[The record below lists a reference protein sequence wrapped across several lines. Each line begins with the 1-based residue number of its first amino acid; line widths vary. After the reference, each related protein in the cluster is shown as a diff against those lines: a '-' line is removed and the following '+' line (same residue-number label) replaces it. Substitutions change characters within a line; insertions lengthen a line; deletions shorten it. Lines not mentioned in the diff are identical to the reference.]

1 MTRNVTSI
9 HSKLNKRSSNKAI
22 ELFKVDRDYVLK
34 PYLILLTE
42 GFSSVFCV
50 NVLSLNV
57 REFNRV
63 DLSKVELN
71 SVQLEIEGSVNN
83 IILFETKIISA
94 IASFFRD
101 CDDYRC
107 ITKGELSDDQMDEVF
122 INSIIDCFAIGWIA
136 AIHKACVSQLNEN
149 VHSSM
154 TPRQLLNELGIGI
167 LNTQQTTAICRGYDF
182 GQVYIDRQQL
192 SDEGDGAA

>member
-1 MTRNVTSI
+1 MTGNVISI
-9 HSKLNKRSSNKAI
+9 HSNLERFSKKTI
-22 ELFKVDRDYVLK
+22 DLFKVERDYVLK
-34 PYLILLTE
+34 PYLILLAE
-42 GFSSVFCV
+42 GFASVFSV
-50 NVLSLNV
+50 SVLSINV

-63 DLSKVELN
+63 DLSTVELN
-71 SVQLEIEGSVNN
+71 SVQLEIEGSVDN
-83 IILFETKIISA
+83 IILFETAIISA

-101 CDDYRC
+101 CDDYRR
-107 ITKGELSDDQMDEVF
+107 IQIGLFDVQMDQVF

-136 AIHKACVSQLNEN
+136 AIHEACFSKLNES

-154 TPRQLLNELGIGI
+154 TPRQLLNVLGIGI

-192 SDEGDGAA
+192 SDEGDGDA